1 MLHSRKD
8 GRDGDEGTECWRI
21 VYSYLM
27 NEQKGKSVEERE
39 FRLEWKQN
47 PFRVKCF
54 PVIGGN
60 CGVDRRHLN
69 DADAHPCLTEIM
81 LHCQYYV
88 TSRGGNP
95 FDCAL

>member
-1 MLHSRKD
+1 MLHSTGEHQIEEEEEK
-8 GRDGDEGTECWRI
+8 EGCWRI

-39 FRLEWKQN
+39 FRLELKQN

-60 CGVDRRHLN
+60 CGVDRSFL
-69 DADAHPCLTEIM
+69 L
-81 LHCQYYV
+81 LL
-88 TSRGGNP
+88 
-95 FDCAL
+95 ALPHAAAATAAAR